1 MNEDLRKKNKRNN
14 LIILVVGIVIIIG
27 IIAGFSIH
35 NHRVATQT
43 AAEKFARTHFNPNVK
58 IDGVKVGKLTVK
70 KATDKVNK
78 NAKNVV
84 RLKNNKLVYS
94 YSTTSQP
101 IDEQETSDLFKKQ
114 QTKTPSDKNYN
125 FTTKDLATAKNKL
138 NSLKKLTINYKING
152 KSYKLKASDLLND
165 VSYQNGKYQFGN
177 TSKLTD
183 KLNQID
189 KEVSTLHRSYKFT
202 VPTGN
207 KVKGKTITV
216 KNKTWGWGVYVQKT
230 RRLLLD
236 AIAKGKTSFDGADA
250 IYGLGYSTYAHG
262 YGYSNHEIGNTYVVV
277 SLKKQEVW
285 LVRKGK
291 LKVHLR
297 DVVTGTMEGN
307 KGDQTPRGVW
317 YIHYK
322 QRNATLRG
330 SNDDG
335 SSYASPVSYWMPFT
349 LSGCGF
355 HDASWRT
362 DWSKTAYLKGGSH
375 GCVNVKPSEIRSVWN
390 NVSKNEPVIIYEQI

>member
-177 TSKLTD
+177 TTKLTD

-236 AIAKGKTSFDGADA
+236 AFAKGETSFDGADA

-262 YGYSNHEIGNTYVVV
+262 YGRPNHEIGNTYAVV

-297 DVVTGTMEGN
+297 DVVTGTMEGS

-390 NVSKNEPVIIYEQI
+390 NISKNEPVIIYEQI

>member
-390 NVSKNEPVIIYEQI
+390 NVSKNEPVIIYE

>member
-189 KEVSTLHRSYKFT
+189 KEVSTLHKSYKFT

-236 AIAKGKTSFDGADA
+236 AFAQGKTTFDGADA

-262 YGYSNHEIGNTYVVV
+262 YGRSNHEIGNTYAVV

-285 LVRKGK
+285 LVRNGK

-390 NVSKNEPVIIYEQI
+390 NISKNEPVIIYEQI

>member
-390 NVSKNEPVIIYEQI
+390 NISKNEPVIIYE

>member
-1 MNEDLRKKNKRNN
+1 MNEDLRKRNKRNN

-84 RLKNNKLVYS
+84 TLKDNKLVYS
-94 YSTTSQP
+94 YSTTSQT
-101 IDEQETSDLFKKQ
+101 IDEQETSELFKKQ
-114 QTKTPSDKNYN
+114 QTKTPSDKSYSY
-125 FTTKDLATAKNKL
+125 TTKDLATAKNKL
-138 NSLKKLTINYKING
+138 NSLKKATINYKING
-152 KSYKLKASDLLND
+152 KSYKLKASELLND
-165 VSYQNGKYQFGN
+165 VSYQNGKYKFGN
-177 TSKLTD
+177 TIKLTD

-189 KEVSTLHRSYKFT
+189 KEVSTLHKSYKFT

-236 AIAKGKTSFDGADA
+236 AFAQGKTTFDGADA

-262 YGYSNHEIGNTYVVV
+262 YGRSNHEIGNTYAVV
-277 SLKKQEVW
+277 SLKKQEAW
-285 LVRKGK
+285 LVRNGK

-297 DVVTGTMEGN
+297 DVVTGTMEGS

-349 LSGCGF
+349 LSGAGF

-390 NVSKNEPVIIYEQI
+390 NISKNEPVIIYE

>member
-1 MNEDLRKKNKRNN
+1 MNEDLRKRNKRNN

-84 RLKNNKLVYS
+84 ALKDNKLVYS
-94 YSTTSQP
+94 YSTTSQT
-101 IDEQETSDLFKKQ
+101 IDEQETSELFKKQ
-114 QTKTPSDKNYN
+114 HTKTPSDKSYSY
-125 FTTKDLATAKNKL
+125 TTKDLATAKNKL
-138 NSLKKLTINYKING
+138 NSLKKATINYKING
-152 KSYKLKASDLLND
+152 K
-165 VSYQNGKYQFGN
+165 
-177 TSKLTD
+177 
-183 KLNQID
+183 
-189 KEVSTLHRSYKFT
+189 SYKFT

-236 AIAKGKTSFDGADA
+236 AFAQGKTTFDGADA

-262 YGYSNHEIGNTYVVV
+262 YGRSNHEIGNTYAVV

-285 LVRKGK
+285 LVRNGK

-297 DVVTGTMEGN
+297 DVVTGTMEGS

-390 NVSKNEPVIIYEQI
+390 NISKNEPVIIYE